1 MGVGS
6 NEGEGYFNSFLRSV
20 WVTPSDRTCNVKA
33 VVSQGPSGLPPTQGQ
48 EVKEL
53 PPLKPSHSGAA
64 GEQGPQ
70 VCSRPDTAGLSA
82 TRRHRQ
88 REQRGPFSVPARSW
102 GCGACCVRPQR
113 GPPPRPTGAQVK
125 PFSVGKGS
133 YRPGLRCGRR
143 PPSRLSV
150 CGHSPLP
157 TRAHGAPATPR
168 VILRRQLFLW
178 PKLCRLSPR
187 ALCWPGVG
195 GGASSLRVGGGVG
208 PHRPGTGGISLGQ
221 DGARGLEAR
230 PPQDPQ
236 GRLGVKR

>member
-20 WVTPSDRTCNVKA
+20 WVTPCDRPCNVKA
-33 VVSQGPSGLPPTQGQ
+33 AISQGPSGLPPTRGQ

-64 GEQGPQ
+64 RERGPQ
-70 VCSRPDTAGLSA
+70 VCSRPDTAGLSSM
-82 TRRHRQ
+82 RRHGQ
-88 REQRGPFSVPARSW
+88 REPRGPFSVPACSW
-102 GCGACCVRPQR
+102 GCSACCVRPQR
-113 GPPPRPTGAQVK
+113 GPLSWAVGVQVK

-143 PPSRLSV
+143 PPSGLSV
-150 CGHSPLP
+150 CGHGPLP
-157 TRAHGAPATPR
+157 TWAHGAPATLR

-187 ALCWPGVG
+187 ALCWPGGCKLAQG
-195 GGASSLRVGGGVG
+195 GRGRGPSPPRDRGHFTWARWGKGSGSHATSAPPGAPRC
-208 PHRPGTGGISLGQ
+208 Q
-221 DGARGLEAR
+221 
-230 PPQDPQ
+230 
-236 GRLGVKR
+236 KMK